1 MMKLKVLIPSAIG
14 VLLVAAAML
23 YAYGFSQIS
32 QRKLDNGLLKAC
44 RFDNAAAASYWLAKG
59 ADHDARDKTMH
70 RTPLHECAHFSG
82 VRGTQELLLLAGAD
96 VNAIDEFGRTPVFY
110 ANFADVAEI
119 FLKYGADLSV
129 RDKDG
134 LTALESRKKNGWHLP
149 DDLKLVLEGKSQAE

>member
-1 MMKLKVLIPSAIG
+1 MSQAEHGYNSPVW
-14 VLLVAAAML
+14 LVTDDRSLAEEVMQL
-23 YAYGFSQIS
+23 VPRYIE
-32 QRKLDNGLLKAC
+32 GLPEVN
-44 RFDNAAAASYWLAKG
+44 RDNAAAASYWLAKG